1 MQNLS
6 RFFPGP
12 CEPYPALRVH
22 YGPGG
27 GERRGKEHHHPA
39 DSGYAAKRLNAACQ
53 TEILDDKGS
62 DCGSKNYI
70 PVLMTKSLTKSFVF
84 RYIMENGKPKL
95 LTYEN
100 ELVQL
105 NKERESL
112 EMNEIFKTA
121 KEYNLSYQQV
131 IEMISKV
138 HVKN

>member
-1 MQNLS
+1 MPRKPKDIYS
-6 RFFPGP
+6 RIS
-12 CEPYPALRVH
+12 EKT
-22 YGPGG
+22 
-27 GERRGKEHHHPA
+27 EQIKSTKE
-39 DSGYAAKRLNAACQ
+39 
-53 TEILDDKGS
+53 
-62 DCGSKNYI
+62 
-70 PVLMTKSLTKSFVF
+70 
-84 RYIMENGKPKL
+84 KL